1 MPPGARRNPAVG
13 LALEALR
20 RRGVSVE
27 AITGKGGQTVL
38 LIGEIEELDPTKCV
52 RCSAA
57 LVVRDGPGRPRK
69 LCDRCRH
76 PLGPRLERQAQ
87 HLAAAR
93 GHLPWADDYPERLE
107 AARDEVRTHR
117 A

>member
-1 MPPGARRNPAVG
+1 MSGGRRNPAVG
-13 LALEALR
+13 LAVEALR
-20 RRGVSVE
+20 RRGVSVD

-38 LIGEIEELDPTKCV
+38 LIGEIEERDPTKCV

-76 PLGPRLERQAQ
+76 PLGPKQERQALQ
-87 HLAAAR
+87 LATAR
-93 GHLPWADDYPERLE
+93 GHPPWSDGYETFLE
-107 AARDEVRTHR
+107 EMREAVRGRRD
-117 A
+117 